1 MEATLTMT
9 MTTTISQWNLMM
21 SQRTPALQLEGLRAQ
36 VGLSEIRFELDV
48 LSLKYKFKFF

>member
-1 MEATLTMT
+1 MLTMT
-9 MTTTISQWNLMM
+9 MTTTISQWNLMT